1 MYVTFRL
8 TGRCVSV
15 IPYRLSSI
23 SCNQSLLDLGSPSSP
38 KQPQAFQRW
47 HGTSSSNQKLSFSS
61 HFLRTKPSREA
72 AIAKPAKVQD
82 PACRALLGSNNV
94 LRLLDADNIGFSYEC
109 EVCREA
115 CHCCAPLLVQGEG
128 GVKVKSWPT
137 GGRVL
142 ELSSLSFRY
151 RAKVAA
157 RSSAT
162 TYGTESTR
170 AKA

>member
-1 MYVTFRL
+1 MGLRFRQGPGVDGL
-8 TGRCVSV
+8 IGGIFPGQRPREHLASSGQTASTGVGDPC
-15 IPYRLSSI
+15 
-23 SCNQSLLDLGSPSSP
+23 
-38 KQPQAFQRW
+38 
-47 HGTSSSNQKLSFSS
+47 
-61 HFLRTKPSREA
+61 RT
-72 AIAKPAKVQD
+72 KPAKVQD